1 MKSIQKVFLSLL
13 ISVVAS
19 GFFYLAG
26 IFGLFETLEYI
37 FYETRIQER
46 VSNDLVR
53 TEALLRQF
61 EDDIAARTDQILSQ
75 TAFQQ
80 AFLINQTANL
90 IQQRR
95 QIIQESFSLTP
106 GLTSLR
112 IFEPDFSRLFYSTRI
127 SDIIESTAQRIVYR
141 PVVDIDDLSFI
152 QSLVPESLEYEKIY
166 IIDPRNNL
174 FYLIRPVFDQV
185 NILRGHGV
193 FIGTFRPFENR
204 LIQNG
209 LLPVDRSSFFLNE
222 EIFIVNIDET
232 IKPALQL
239 IDVNLLQ
246 TTEGFFGRVDI
257 DSNRFV
263 FLSHTGLA
271 YTFATLIPEQEL
283 LLSEPL
289 QWFLV
294 ILIFSSVFLFVFL
307 LLNLRHDSVVV
318 ITDRIKRFQISL
330 VQEYLENK
338 ENLDLHK
345 WKTELRLRKDDVY
358 KQILKGIPKRK
369 RNDKALEQL
378 LDASWEEILDVL
390 GSKKLL
396 TSGTSQ
402 LDIERIEQAMQR
414 VVSSLQHVELT
425 GKTIS
430 QEQSVTKPNTK
441 AKAKPS
447 GSKKPAITI
456 DKSQPIEVEVIS
468 QGKHGDVDNDL
479 EELDELDEFSEA
491 EELEEAEELKEV
503 DELEETDDVAEV
515 EELDELDELEEAEE
529 VEEPE
534 ELDELDEAHELEE
547 VDELEEIDELEEA
560 EELES
565 LETDDEIEEAEEV
578 DEIDD
583 LEEAEELEEVDE
595 LEEAEEL
602 QDADDLE
609 EIDEL
614 IELED
619 IDDLKEVVDQ
629 PRDVKPT
636 KEEQLISALD
646 EETLES
652 IEQVQDFQKV
662 QPVHTIDV
670 ETIEENI
677 DDLEEL
683 SELEELED
691 FDEEAEELVT
701 ESEVPTASARNLQ
714 HMSEQEEKS
723 DNDEAEEAIELES
736 EHYTDSLVNMASY
749 LQSPLWSRTMDN
761 EQIEDLEPM
770 ELVEEE
776 LGAGNADPVFLL
788 ANFESL
794 LSEEE
799 QVFTTN
805 KDGIVQIADSVYRSK
820 DNRIDQLTSRSPELL
835 SSSTNESESIG
846 SDDNEDLF
854 GIPDI
859 DFDLPTLSG
868 NEEDSEEISAPRYYR
883 KKEYGEIKF
892 TRNGFDFDAFAST
905 FRKDGP
911 GRVKSLVTLS
921 RLLNSRFAAIFTEND
936 RGIFYKSG
944 VGYSAEVSPM
954 SSEDPL
960 FLYYL
965 KRDSIT
971 LLNNAISYNYLMPQ
985 HEKTMGTLNQLIF
998 VPCLYEGES
1007 GFVILG
1013 PSAELSKPEEF
1024 LDYFKQ
1030 LLTQPVETK

>member
-1 MKSIQKVFLSLL
+1 MKSIQKVLLSLL
-13 ISVVAS
+13 ISVVAA

-26 IFGLFETLEYI
+26 IFGLFETLEYV

-46 VSNDLVR
+46 VANDLVR
-53 TEALLRQF
+53 TEALLNQF
-61 EDDIAARTDQILSQ
+61 EDDIASRTDQILRQ
-75 TAFQQ
+75 QAFQQ
-80 AFLINQTANL
+80 AFLINQTATL

-127 SDIIESTAQRIVYR
+127 SDIIESSAQRIVYR
-141 PVVDIDDLSFI
+141 PVVDIEDLTFI
-152 QSLVPESLEYEKIY
+152 QSLVPESLEYDLIY
-166 IIDPRNNL
+166 VIDPSNNL
-174 FYLIRPVFDQV
+174 FYIIRPVFDQV

-222 EIFIVNIDET
+222 DIFIVNIDDS
-232 IKPALQL
+232 IKSALQL

-263 FLSHTGLA
+263 FLSHTGLT

-307 LLNLRHDSVVV
+307 LLNLRHDSVVI

-396 TSGTSQ
+396 ASGTSQ

-425 GKTIS
+425 NKSIS
-430 QEQSVTKPNTK
+430 QDQSGTKPT
-441 AKAKPS
+441 AKPIA
-447 GSKKPAITI
+447 KKTSPKKTSILPDT
-456 DKSQPIEVEVIS
+456 SQPIEVEVIS
-468 QGKHGDVDNDL
+468 QGKNADLDGDL
-479 EELDELDEFSEA
+479 EELDELDELTEAEEIEEFEAEEENLESAEELEEIEEIAELEELEDAEELEEVEAEEVEDLESVEDLDQIEELAEIDELEESDEVEEVDEAEELDEIKEVDQVEELEQA
-491 EELEEAEELKEV
+491 EELEEAEDVEDFEDVEDVEDVEELEELFEIENS
-503 DELEETDDVAEV
+503 DELEEV
-515 EELDELDELEEAEE
+515 
-529 VEEPE
+529 
-534 ELDELDEAHELEE
+534 
-547 VDELEEIDELEEA
+547 ID
-560 EELES
+560 
-565 LETDDEIEEAEEV
+565 
-578 DEIDD
+578 
-583 LEEAEELEEVDE
+583 
-595 LEEAEEL
+595 
-602 QDADDLE
+602 
-609 EIDEL
+609 
-614 IELED
+614 
-619 IDDLKEVVDQ
+619 K
-629 PRDVKPT
+629 PRVTKQT

-646 EETLES
+646 EDALES
-652 IEQVQDFQKV
+652 IEQVQDSQRV
-662 QPVHTIDV
+662 QPVHNIHD
-670 ETIEENI
+670 EEI
-677 DDLEEL
+677 DDDIDELEEL
-683 SELEELED
+683 SELEELEEL
-691 FDEEAEELVT
+691 DEETGELV
-701 ESEVPTASARNLQ
+701 SELGTPSVTARNVE
-714 HMSEQEEKS
+714 HISEDQEET
-723 DNDEAEEAIELES
+723 DNDQVEEAIELES

-749 LQSPLWSRTMDN
+749 LQSPLWSRTMND

-770 ELVEEE
+770 ELLDEEIE
-776 LGAGNADPVFLL
+776 SEASVPVFLL
-788 ANFESL
+788 ASFESL
-794 LSEEE
+794 LSKEE

-805 KDGIVQIADSVYRSK
+805 EDGIIRISDSVYSSQ
-820 DNRIDQLTSRSPELL
+820 DNQQEKL
-835 SSSTNESESIG
+835 SARRDDDSASESYETDTPN
-846 SDDNEDLF
+846 SDENEDLF

-859 DFDLPTLSG
+859 DFDMPTISG
-868 NEEDSEEISAPRYYR
+868 NNTEADSVTAPRYYR

-892 TRNGFDFDAFAST
+892 SRKGFDFDAFAAT

-936 RGIFYKSG
+936 RGIYFKSG
-944 VGYSAEVSPM
+944 VGYSTEVSPM
-954 SSEDPL
+954 SPEDPL
-960 FLYYL
+960 FQYYL

-971 LLNNAISYNYLMPQ
+971 LLDNATTYNYLMPQ
-985 HEKTMGTLNQLIF
+985 HEKTMGTLKQLIF

-1013 PSAELSKPEEF
+1013 PSEELKKPEEF
-1024 LDYFKQ
+1024 LSYFEQ
-1030 LLTQPVETK
+1030 LITQPIESN